1 MHEQDLIPSIEKR
14 LGSLLEITR
23 RIELDSGQKKNEA
36 KLKPAITISREFGC
50 EAYPIAERLQ
60 GLLEAKTGESWVLMD
75 KALLEEV
82 AKNYS
87 LSENLLRGIGEKSKI
102 FEEILATFSPV
113 WKSEKD
119 TFQLICRQI
128 VSAASA
134 GNVILVGRGAAFIT
148 RSMKNCRHFRL
159 YATEKFKTDSIARRL
174 NISTTEAEK
183 VIARRQKQRD
193 KFIRDFLNQDAR
205 DLSVY
210 NLVINNDRNSTE
222 KAARTIMEYVFLAEG

>member
-1 MHEQDLIPSIEKR
+1 MQEQDLIPSIEKR

-36 KLKPAITISREFGC
+36 KPKPAITISREFGC

-60 GLLEAKTGESWVLMD
+60 GLLEAKTGENWVLMD

-87 LSENLLRGIGEKSKI
+87 LSESLLRGIGEKSHL
-102 FEEILATFSPV
+102 FEEILATFSPA

-148 RSMKNCRHFRL
+148 RSMKHCRHFRL
-159 YATEKFKTDSIARRL
+159 YATENFKTDSIARRL
-174 NISTTEAEK
+174 NISKAEAEN

-205 DLSVY
+205 DLSAY
-210 NLVINNDRNSTE
+210 HLVINNDRNSTE
-222 KAARTIMEYVFLAEG
+222 KAAQTIMEYVFSGSE